1 MSNNK
6 INYHETI
13 NEETSF
19 VDDNEDLN
27 NEILNDYYNNVYED
41 DISFEKLM
49 TNNQSKSNIDDYDI
63 LDNDSKSKIKHKKQ
77 KKKYLKHITKE
88 ALIASV
94 LFTILSLPTTN
105 NIISLVFS
113 NDTMIGFIKT
123 LTFKLMLFLLVF
135 IYIAKCF

>member
-13 NEETSF
+13 NEETSY

-63 LDNDSKSKIKHKKQ
+63 LNNDSKSKIKHKKQ

>member
-13 NEETSF
+13 NEETSY

-63 LDNDSKSKIKHKKQ
+63 LNNDSKSKIKHKKQ

-113 NDTMIGFIKT
+113 NDTMIGFINT